1 MNEREEI
8 RKRYLRAKKK
18 LEESYFNREK
28 IYYMKNFKNF
38 PFVNYVYKKNK
49 KGNINIEESLINRLN
64 KDLKKQKKFENFLK
78 MLNSGKEKNKILFSK
93 SVLREAGYFRKNNS
107 YKKIQERNN
116 NKRRSKLNTFCET
129 DYRKDNN
136 KYDLDV
142 CFLKYIDFSKNNAKS
157 NSYFKNIKNK

>member
-78 MLNSGKEKNKILFSK
+78 MLNSGNSSKEKNKILFSK
-93 SVLREAGYFRKNNS
+93 SV
-107 YKKIQERNN
+107 
-116 NKRRSKLNTFCET
+116 
-129 DYRKDNN
+129 
-136 KYDLDV
+136 
-142 CFLKYIDFSKNNAKS
+142 
-157 NSYFKNIKNK
+157 